1 MIKQRFFLKQQHTV
15 DLALLETW
23 YEQLMPI
30 NEFSWGVFEFTRE
43 MLRNKVSEEEKNE
56 IIEEAI
62 LCGRTWAQKML
73 DQFDLKKTGKGRSCL
88 VFGE

>member
-30 NEFSWGVFEFTRE
+30 NDFSWGVFEFTRE
-43 MLRNKVSEEEKNE
+43 MLRNKVSEEEKNH
-56 IIEEAI
+56 
-62 LCGRTWAQKML
+62 
-73 DQFDLKKTGKGRSCL
+73 
-88 VFGE
+88 